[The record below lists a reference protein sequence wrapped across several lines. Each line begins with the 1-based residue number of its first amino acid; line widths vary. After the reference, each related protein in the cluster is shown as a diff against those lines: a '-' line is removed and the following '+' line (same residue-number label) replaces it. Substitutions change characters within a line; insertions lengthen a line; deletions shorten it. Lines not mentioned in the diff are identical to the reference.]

1 MGMTVDQYVNS
12 VVGKPVNAT
21 SGSTFTEQ
29 CWDLVQDYLMKITG
43 SNDVLSTQGGGH
55 NGYAIGAYTG
65 YANNGNSNYL
75 DKLSATA
82 NPPVG
87 SLVFW
92 NWGSSAA
99 PDSHTAIYLGRDGSN
114 VKVLSQNS
122 PQKYAKI
129 QELPAAGIAG
139 YLVPK
144 DIGGNIKLAGDISN
158 LPQANGSAGAPS
170 TGNVIW
176 QSIIDGLGLG
186 GIVTPGTSFT
196 DGLKGFLTGLF
207 LPATWVRATA
217 GIIGFILIIVGF
229 TFIVKE
235 LKKNES

>member
-1 MGMTVDQYVNS
+1 MSMTVDQYVSS
-12 VVGKPVNAT
+12 VDGKPINAS

-29 CWDLVQDYLMKITG
+29 CWDLVQDYINKVIG
-43 SNDVLSTQGGGH
+43 SGDVFSTQDGGH
-55 NGYAIGAYTG
+55 DGYAIGAYTG

-75 DKLSATA
+75 TKLGPTA
-82 NPPVG
+82 NAPVG
-87 SLVFW
+87 SIVFW
-92 NWGSSAA
+92 NWGSSTA
-99 PDSHTAIYLGRDGSN
+99 PDSHTAILLGKDGNN

-122 PQKYAKI
+122 PQKYAAI

-144 DIGGNIKLAGDISN
+144 NENNIYLAGDISN
-158 LPQANGSAGAPS
+158 LPQANGSAGAPPLGS
-170 TGNVIW
+170 AVLQGIV
-176 QSIIDGLGLG
+176 DGLGLG
-186 GIVTPGTSFT
+186 NVISPGSSFI

-217 GIIGFILIIVGF
+217 GILGFILIIVGF